1 MKREY
6 ITPRSVVCPLEPGE
20 MIAGAAT
27 GTVSI
32 GGGGEGE
39 RNDGD
44 FEDLS
49 IGGNNGMWD
58 STPGTT
64 SDEW

>member
-20 MIAGAAT
+20 MIAGSAT
-27 GTVSI
+27 ETLPI
-32 GGGGEGE
+32 GGGDGG

-49 IGGNNGMWD
+49 IGGNDGMWD